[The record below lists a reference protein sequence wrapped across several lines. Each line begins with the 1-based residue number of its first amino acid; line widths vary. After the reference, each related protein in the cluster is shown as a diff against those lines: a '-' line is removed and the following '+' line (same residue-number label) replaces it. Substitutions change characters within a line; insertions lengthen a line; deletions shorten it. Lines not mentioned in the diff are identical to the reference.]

1 MYRVSCQVKT
11 HFIKNQNLN
20 PAPEHRPIS
29 SQSIHPIQT
38 ATNTRMIG
46 SATTE
51 TNAEMTAAIVIEKVS
66 IIDPVQKKNEEMII
80 DLTIQAMY
88 PEMEV
93 MQTLHPFP
101 NLLICKT
108 EIGNVYSAVI
118 GIGPKEA
125 IVINVRRCKLRRR
138 EITVGLNPEHK
149 RMTDIEKKII
159 DKEVKVVAVGVL
171 RGPVVVVAVSV
182 QRDKK
187 VGAIVV
193 IARVKMVVIG
203 NNINNNNNNK
213 LIAGYHVKGNNN
225 INTAVLGLVA
235 TTIILIAMN
244 RNKLCIMQETGFVE
258 SVKI

>member
-1 MYRVSCQVKT
+1 M
-11 HFIKNQNLN
+11 
-20 PAPEHRPIS
+20 
-29 SQSIHPIQT
+29 
-38 ATNTRMIG
+38 
-46 SATTE
+46 
-51 TNAEMTAAIVIEKVS
+51 
-66 IIDPVQKKNEEMII
+66 
-80 DLTIQAMY
+80 
-88 PEMEV
+88 
-93 MQTLHPFP
+93 
-101 NLLICKT
+101 
-108 EIGNVYSAVI
+108 
-118 GIGPKEA
+118 
-125 IVINVRRCKLRRR
+125 
-138 EITVGLNPEHK
+138 NPEHK

-244 RNKLCIMQETGFVE
+244 RNKLCIM
-258 SVKI
+258 